1 MAIRRETSSVKVSN
15 MESIYYEIH
24 GDGPAL
30 VLAHGMG
37 GNHASWFNQV
47 PFFSR
52 WFKVITFDHRGF
64 GNSGDLEGGAD
75 RSRFPDDL
83 KDLFDQ
89 LGIAKAI
96 LVAQSMGGG
105 TCATF
110 AVHHPEKVSALVL
123 ADTLVGL
130 TIPDSLRPRMDSV
143 RSATSGLPQLDRV
156 LSSSFREREPA
167 LTHLYTQLNSF
178 NGNARGS
185 LRGNLPG
192 ISVDQLSASRI
203 PILFLVGSKDIL
215 FPPDLVKPIHQLIPN
230 SSYDEIADS
239 GHSVYFEKPREF
251 NGALL
256 RFLKEH
262 RLVAD

>member
-1 MAIRRETSSVKVSN
+1 
-15 MESIYYEIH
+15 MENIYYEIH
-24 GDGPAL
+24 GNGPAF

-52 WFKVITFDHRGF
+52 WFKVVTFDHRGF
-64 GNSGDLEGGAD
+64 GNSRELEGGAD

-83 KDLFDQ
+83 NNLLDQ
-89 LGIAKAI
+89 LGIAKAV

-110 AVHHPEKVSALVL
+110 AVSHPERVSALVL

-130 TIPDSLRPRMDSV
+130 TIPDSLRSRMDAV
-143 RSATSGLPQLDRV
+143 RGATSGLAQLDRV
-156 LSSSFREREPA
+156 LSSGFREREPV
-167 LTHLYTQLNSF
+167 LTHLYTELNNF
-178 NGNARGS
+178 NGQARES

-192 ISVDQLSASRI
+192 VTVDQLSASKV
-203 PILFLVGSKDIL
+203 PLFFLVGSKDIL
-215 FPPDLVKPIHQLIPN
+215 FPPDLVKSIHQLIPG
-230 SSYDEIADS
+230 SEYQEIADS

-251 NGALL
+251 NEAVLN
-256 RFLKEH
+256 FLNRRGLVTDQH
-262 RLVAD
+262 RVPQGGSL

>member
-1 MAIRRETSSVKVSN
+1 MAIYRETSSVKVSK
-15 MESIYYEIH
+15 METIYYEVH
-24 GDGPAL
+24 GDGPA
-30 VLAHGMG
+30 VVFAHGMG

-52 WFKVITFDHRGF
+52 WFTVITFDHRGF

-83 KDLFDQ
+83 KHLFDQ

-105 TCATF
+105 TCASF
-110 AVHHPEKVSALVL
+110 AVRHPEKVSALVL

-130 TIPDSLRPRMDSV
+130 TIPDSLCPRMDAV

-185 LRGNLPG
+185 LKGCLPG
-192 ISVDQLSASRI
+192 ISVDQLAASRI

-215 FPPDLVKPIHQLIPN
+215 FPPDLVKAVHQLIPN
-230 SSYDEIADS
+230 SEYREIADS

-251 NGALL
+251 NEAILK
-256 RFLKEH
+256 FLKAH
-262 RLVAD
+262 RVIAD

>member
-1 MAIRRETSSVKVSN
+1 MG
-15 MESIYYEIH
+15 SIYYEVH
-24 GDGPAL
+24 GDGPAF
-30 VLAHGMG
+30 VLAHGLG

-52 WFKVITFDHRGF
+52 WFRVVTFDHRGF
-64 GNSGDLEGGAD
+64 GNSRDLEGGAD

-83 KDLFDQ
+83 KELLDQ

-110 AVHHPEKVSALVL
+110 AVRYPEKVSALVL
-123 ADTLVGL
+123 ADTLVGF
-130 TIPDSLRPRMDSV
+130 TIPDALRPRMDAV

-156 LSSSFREREPA
+156 LSSQFREREPVLA
-167 LTHLYTQLNSF
+167 HLYTELNSF
-178 NGNARGS
+178 NGQARESLKGS
-185 LRGNLPG
+185 LPG
-192 ISVDQLSASRI
+192 TSVEQLSASGI

-215 FPPDLVKPIHQLIPN
+215 FPPDLVKAVQHLIPN
-230 SSYDEIADS
+230 SEYNEIPES

-251 NGALL
+251 NNAILS
-256 RFLKEH
+256 FLKEH
-262 RLVAD
+262 RLFVDQNRTQ

>member
-1 MAIRRETSSVKVSN
+1 MANV
-15 MESIYYEIH
+15 YYEIV

-64 GNSGDLEGGAD
+64 GNSRELEGGAD

-83 KDLFDQ
+83 EDILNRLEIEKV
-89 LGIAKAI
+89 I

-110 AVHHPEKVSALVL
+110 AMRHPQRVSALVL

-130 TIPDSLRPRMDSV
+130 TIPEPLQPRMSAV
-143 RSATSGLPQLDRV
+143 RSATSGLPQLQRV
-156 LSSSFREREPA
+156 LSDKFREEEPG
-167 LTHLYTQLNSF
+167 LTHLYTELNSF
-178 NGNARGS
+178 NGHARESLTGS
-185 LRGNLPG
+185 LPG
-192 ISVDQLSASRI
+192 ISVEQLVASEI

-215 FPPDLVKPIHQLIPN
+215 FPPNLVKAVHEHIPN
-230 SSYDEIADS
+230 SCYREINDA

-251 NGALL
+251 NDAVLA
-256 RFLKEH
+256 FLKEH
-262 RLVAD
+262 QLVPE

>member
-1 MAIRRETSSVKVSN
+1 MG
-15 MESIYYEIH
+15 SIYYEVH

-52 WFKVITFDHRGF
+52 WFKVVTFDHRGF
-64 GNSGDLEGGAD
+64 GNSRELEGGAD

-83 KDLFDQ
+83 TDLLDR
-89 LGIAKAI
+89 LGIARAVF
-96 LVAQSMGGG
+96 VAQSMGGG
-105 TCATF
+105 TCATL
-110 AVHHPEKVSALVL
+110 AVRHPGKVSALVL

-130 TIPDSLRPRMDSV
+130 TIPEALRSRMDSV

-156 LSSSFREREPA
+156 LSSSFREREPFLA
-167 LTHLYTQLNSF
+167 HLYTQLNSF
-178 NGNARGS
+178 NGHARESLKGS
-185 LRGNLPG
+185 LPG
-192 ISVDQLSASRI
+192 ISVDQLSASQI

-215 FPPDLVKPIHQLIPN
+215 FPPDLVKRIHQLIPN
-230 SSYDEIADS
+230 SEYQEIADS

-251 NGALL
+251 NDAVLT
-256 RFLKEH
+256 FLKAH

>member
-1 MAIRRETSSVKVSN
+1 MA
-15 MESIYYEIH
+15 SIYHEIH
-24 GDGPAL
+24 GDGPAI

-52 WFKVITFDHRGF
+52 WFKVVTFDHRGF
-64 GNSGDLEGGAD
+64 GNSRDFEGGAD

-83 KDLFDQ
+83 QDLLDH
-89 LGIAKAI
+89 LGIAKVI

-110 AVHHPEKVSALVL
+110 AVRHPEKTSALVL

-130 TIPDSLRPRMDSV
+130 TIPESLRPRMDAV

-156 LSSSFREREPA
+156 LSSKFRDREPV
-167 LTHLYTQLNSF
+167 LTHLYTELNNF
-178 NGNARGS
+178 NGHARES
-185 LRGNLPG
+185 LRGSVPS
-192 ISVDQLSASRI
+192 ISVDQLSALRI

-215 FPPDLVKPIHQLIPN
+215 FPPDLVRAIHQLIPN
-230 SSYDEIADS
+230 SEYQEIDDA

-251 NGALL
+251 NDVILS
-256 RFLKEH
+256 FLKNH
-262 RLVAD
+262 RLVAA